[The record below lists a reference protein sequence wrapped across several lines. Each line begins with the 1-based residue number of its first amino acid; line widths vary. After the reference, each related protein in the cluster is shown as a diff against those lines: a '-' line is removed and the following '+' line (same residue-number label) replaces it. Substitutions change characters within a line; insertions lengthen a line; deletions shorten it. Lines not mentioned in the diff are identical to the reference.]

1 MLSIITPVLNGA
13 RFIRENIISIS
24 HLTISHEHI
33 IVDGGSTD
41 ETLDILKEY
50 PDLIVLHQTDK
61 KGMYKAIDMGF
72 QVAKGEYICWVNCDD
87 RVIPDAY
94 DKLYQYANANQ
105 YDFVS
110 SDGIHD
116 FINENRK
123 IIVRST
129 RFVKYFTSKALFP
142 FSQPSVLYTKNAY
155 NQVGGLRYELFKI
168 CGDGDLFTRM
178 AQDRSLK
185 FSYLPLITSCFIK
198 YGQSLGDKNDKLYRV
213 ERKQIYHK
221 RFLIDRMLLKVLRL
235 LKI

>member
-1 MLSIITPVLNGA
+1 MLSIITPVLNGS
-13 RFIRENIISIS
+13 RFIRDNIISIS
-24 HLTISHEHI
+24 QLTIPHEHI

-41 ETLDILKEY
+41 GTLEILNEY
-50 PDLIVLHQTDK
+50 PDLIILHQTDK

-72 QVAKGEYICWVNCDD
+72 QAAKGEYICWVNCDD

-94 DKLYQYANANQ
+94 DKLYQYAVDNQ

-123 IIVRST
+123 IVVRST
-129 RFVKYFTSKALFP
+129 RFVKYFTSRSLFP
-142 FSQPSVLYTKNAY
+142 FSQPSILYRKKAY
-155 NQVGGLRYELFKI
+155 NKAGGLRYDLFKI

-198 YGQSLGDKNDKLYRV
+198 YGQSLGDRNDRLYRV
-213 ERKQIYHK
+213 ERKQICHK
-221 RFLIDRMLLKVLRL
+221 TNLTDRLILKVLRL

>member
-1 MLSIITPVLNGA
+1 MLSIITPVFNGA

-24 HLTISHEHI
+24 QLKIPHEHI

-41 ETLDILKEY
+41 GTLDIIKDY

-72 QVAKGEYICWVNCDD
+72 QIAKGEYICWVNCDD

-94 DKLYQYANANQ
+94 DKLYQYAVTNQ

-116 FINENRK
+116 FINEDRK
-123 IIVRST
+123 IVVRST
-129 RFVKYFTSKALFP
+129 RFVKYFTSRSLFP
-142 FSQPSVLYTKNAY
+142 FSQPSVLYSKKAY
-155 NQVGGLRYELFKI
+155 IQIGGLRYELFKI

-198 YGQSLGDKNDKLYRV
+198 YGQSLGDRNDTLYRV
-213 ERKQIYHK
+213 ERKHIYCK
-221 RFLIDRMLLKVLRL
+221 RYWIDHVILKILRL

>member
-24 HLTISHEHI
+24 QLTIPHEHI

-41 ETLDILKEY
+41 GTLDILKEY
-50 PDLIVLHQTDK
+50 PDLIILHQTDK

-72 QVAKGEYICWVNCDD
+72 QVAKGEYICWINCDD

-123 IIVRST
+123 IIIRST

-142 FSQPSVLYTKNAY
+142 FSQPSVLYTKKAY
-155 NQVGGLRYELFKI
+155 NQVDGLRYELFKI

-198 YGQSLGDKNDKLYRV
+198 YGQSLGDKNDRLYRV
-213 ERKQIYHK
+213 ERKQIYYR